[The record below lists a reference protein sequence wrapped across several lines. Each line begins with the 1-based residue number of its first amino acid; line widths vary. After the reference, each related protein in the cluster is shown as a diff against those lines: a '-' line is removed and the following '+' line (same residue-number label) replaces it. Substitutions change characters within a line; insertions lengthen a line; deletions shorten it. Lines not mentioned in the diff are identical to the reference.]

1 MNESKPQP
9 QSLRELLAQL
19 DAEGITD
26 YRRYQAVRRF
36 LGFKARDRGVPISG
50 TFELTPLCNLDCKMC
65 YVHLR
70 KEQMRGAQ
78 LLSTEQW
85 KSITVSYTHL
95 RANET

>member
-36 LGFKARDRGVPISG
+36 LDFKARDRGVPISG

-78 LLSTEQW
+78 LLSAEQ
-85 KSITVSYTHL
+85 
-95 RANET
+95 